1 MREDRSASGNARIGR
16 IQGADARSDRL
27 GLPQRFAT
35 GVLIFDK
42 GAGETS
48 FSVVNRLRR
57 LTGAR
62 RVGHAGTLDPLATG
76 VLPILFES
84 ATRLAE
90 FALKLPKTYV
100 ADIHLGFVTETDDAE
115 AEPQPVGD
123 SSAIEA
129 ADVERAL
136 TTFSGRILQ
145 QPPAYSAVKVE
156 GKRAYR
162 LARGGEPSRPAARE
176 VEVYAASLLDFQPGP
191 HAVARIEVKCGS
203 GTYLRAI
210 ARDLG
215 EKLGVGG
222 YLGRLVRTAYGPLTL
237 DRAVRAEQVTTPE
250 SVADRLL
257 PAEVILPEMERVRL
271 NVEQEAQV
279 RQGRAVRVVPE
290 PGPGLVRAHDADGR
304 LVALGHTD
312 PLRRTFVPEKVL
324 T

>member
-1 MREDRSASGNARIGR
+1 LPPRPNAED
-16 IQGADARSDRL
+16 
-27 GLPQRFAT
+27 LPQRFAT
-35 GVLIFDK
+35 GVLNFDK
-42 GAGETS
+42 VAGETS

-84 ATRLAE
+84 ATRLAQ
-90 FALKLPKTYV
+90 FALQLPKTYV

-115 AEPQPVGD
+115 AEPKPVGD
-123 SSAIEA
+123 AGAVSSAQIET
-129 ADVERAL
+129 AL
-136 TTFSGRILQ
+136 ATFSGRILQ
-145 QPPAYSAVKVE
+145 QPPAYSAVKVQGE
-156 GKRAYR
+156 RAYA
-162 LARGGEPSRPAARE
+162 LARKGEVARPPARE
-176 VEVYAASLLDFQPGP
+176 VEVYAASLLEFEAGP
-191 HAVARIEVKCGS
+191 HAVARVEVRCGS

-215 EKLGVGG
+215 ERLGVGG

-237 DRAVRAEQVTTPE
+237 DRAVRSDELLTAE

-257 PAEVILPEMERVRL
+257 PAEVILPDMERVRL

-290 PGPGLVRAHDADGR
+290 PGPGPVRAHDADGR

>member
-1 MREDRSASGNARIGR
+1 MSSRGPLEAG
-16 IQGADARSDRL
+16 
-27 GLPQRFAT
+27 RFAT
-35 GVLIFDK
+35 GVLNFDK

-84 ATRLAE
+84 ATRLAQ
-90 FALKLPKTYV
+90 FALQLPKTYV

-123 SSAIEA
+123 AGAISSAQIET
-129 ADVERAL
+129 AL
-136 TTFSGRILQ
+136 ATFSGRILQ

-156 GKRAYR
+156 GKRAYA
-162 LARGGEPSRPAARE
+162 LARKGEVARPAARE
-176 VEVYAASLLDFQPGP
+176 VEVYAASLLEFDPGP
-191 HAVARIEVKCGS
+191 HAVARVEVKCGS

-215 EKLGVGG
+215 ERLGVGG

-237 DRAVRAEQVTTPE
+237 DRAVRSDELVMAE

-257 PAEVILPEMERVRL
+257 PAEVILPDMERVRL

-290 PGPGLVRAHDADGR
+290 PGPGPVRAHDAEGR

-324 T
+324 H

>member
-1 MREDRSASGNARIGR
+1 VTSRGPLDAS
-16 IQGADARSDRL
+16 
-27 GLPQRFAT
+27 RFST
-35 GVLIFDK
+35 GVLNFDK

-48 FSVVNRLRR
+48 FSAVNRLRR

-90 FALKLPKTYV
+90 FALRLPKTYV
-100 ADIHLGFVTETDDAE
+100 ADIHLGFVTDTDDAE
-115 AEPQPVGD
+115 AEPRPAGD
-123 SSAIEA
+123 SRAIAPGDVEA
-129 ADVERAL
+129 AL
-136 TTFSGRILQ
+136 STFAGRIMQ
-145 QPPAYSAVKVE
+145 RPPAYSAVKVE

-162 LARGGEPSRPAARE
+162 LARAGEPAQPAARE
-176 VEVYAASLLDFQPGP
+176 VDVYAASLLDFQAGP
-191 HAVARIEVKCGS
+191 HAIARVEVKCGS

-222 YLGRLVRTAYGPLTL
+222 YLGRLVRTAYGPLQL
-237 DRAVRAEQVTTPE
+237 DEAVRADQLPTAE

-257 PAEVILPEMERVRL
+257 PAEVILPDMEPVRL

-279 RQGRAVRVVPE
+279 RQGRAVRVIPE
-290 PGPGLVRAHDADGR
+290 PGPGLIRAHDAAGR
-304 LVALGHTD
+304 LVALGHAD

-324 T
+324 S